1 MTINSTSE
9 DYPSTIA
16 QLNGVEIKNVDC
28 FCYLGAQIHNA
39 EHTTG
44 DAEIN
49 FRIDSAE
56 NKFYQHGKKFMN
68 KRISLGTRVQILNS
82 LVRSRLTYGCQTWT
96 LSARH
101 ESQLNATYNRMLRMM
116 IRKGF
121 KRKDDSWAFVLTNE
135 DLYSRARTESV
146 IKFIQKQQERYAM
159 KIIRSDEKSLIK
171 RVAFNSDVAHRR
183 GRTNELLKSVAERS
197 GLTPNEFY
205 KQASSDAT

>member
-1 MTINSTSE
+1 
-9 DYPSTIA
+9 
-16 QLNGVEIKNVDC
+16 
-28 FCYLGAQIHNA
+28 
-39 EHTTG
+39 
-44 DAEIN
+44 
-49 FRIDSAE
+49 
-56 NKFYQHGKKFMN
+56 
-68 KRISLGTRVQILNS
+68 
-82 LVRSRLTYGCQTWT
+82 
-96 LSARH
+96 
-101 ESQLNATYNRMLRMM
+101 MLRMM

-171 RVAFNSDVAHRR
+171 RVAFNSDATHPR